1 MNETAQ
7 LAKFTSEMTY
17 DKLPTQAVAVAK
29 QCILDWLGVAI
40 RGAHEEPAKIL
51 RIVALKM
58 CGAGDATVFDGG
70 SRRIDAYNA
79 AMVNGAAS
87 HTLDFDDLHNASIIH
102 LATVVVPAA
111 MAVAEAEHKSGKELL
126 AAVCA
131 GYEAGARA
139 GEAIIPESYF
149 YWHTT
154 GTAGIFGS
162 AAAAASLLG
171 LTAEQTN
178 MCLGS
183 AGTQAAGLWEFL
195 KEGAMSK
202 ALHSAKAASAGVFS
216 AYLAQ
221 NGFTAASAILEGE
234 KGFCPAL
241 SEAPRLE
248 KITENLTYADLKI
261 QHNSFKPYAC
271 CKHAHAAIYG
281 AQVLRGKH
289 GITPDVVESVELKV
303 NNITDFLINNPA
315 PQNVYGCKF
324 SIQYCVAAA
333 LLYGRVGIDEFS
345 AQVRESEFM
354 QRLMEKITVTKEA
367 EQEAINKAAPD
378 KLASKIIITLKD
390 GTQHAM
396 QVDYPK
402 GDPDNPM
409 SWEESAEKFMTLAEP
424 ICGRQ
429 KAEALCALVKNLDE
443 VDDVAAEIKKIFN

>member
-7 LAKFTSEMTY
+7 LAKFTAEMTFE
-17 DKLPTQAVAVAK
+17 KLPARAVAMAK
-29 QCILDWLGVAI
+29 QCLLDWLGVAL
-40 RGAHEEPAKIL
+40 RGSLEEPARIL
-51 RIVALKM
+51 RATALKM
-58 CGAGDATVFDGG
+58 CGNGEATVFDGG
-70 SRRIDAYNA
+70 TRRVDAVSA
-79 AMVNGAAS
+79 ALVNGAAS
-87 HTLDFDDLHNASIIH
+87 HTLDFDDLHNPSIIH
-102 LATVVVPAA
+102 LATVVIPAA
-111 MAVAEAEHKSGKELL
+111 VAVAEAEHKSGRALL
-126 AAVCA
+126 TAICA

-139 GEAIIPESYF
+139 GEAVIPESYF

-162 AAAAASLLG
+162 AAASASLLG
-171 LTAEQTN
+171 LDGHITN

-202 ALHSAKAASAGVFS
+202 ALHAGRAASAGVFS

-221 NGFTAASAILEGE
+221 NGFTAASKILEGE

-241 SEAPRLE
+241 STAPRLE
-248 KITENLTYADLKI
+248 KITENFSYSDLKI

-271 CKHAHAAIYG
+271 CKHAHAVVYG
-281 AQVLRGKH
+281 AQMLRRQH
-289 GITPDVVESVELKV
+289 NLQPQDIAAVTLQV

-333 LLYGRVGIDEFS
+333 LIYGKVGIDEFS
-345 AQVRESEFM
+345 AQARSSTEM
-354 QRLMEKITVTKEA
+354 QELMAKINVVKDER
-367 EQEAINKAAPD
+367 QEEINRQNPA
-378 KLASKIIITLKD
+378 KLASKIVIKSKD
-390 GTQHAM
+390 GAEYAM

-409 SWEESAEKFMTLAEP
+409 SWEESTEKFITLSQPVCGAEKAA
-424 ICGRQ
+424 I
-429 KAEALCALVKNLDE
+429 LCQTIKYLEQINDI
-443 VDDVAAEIKKIFN
+443 AAELKHIF